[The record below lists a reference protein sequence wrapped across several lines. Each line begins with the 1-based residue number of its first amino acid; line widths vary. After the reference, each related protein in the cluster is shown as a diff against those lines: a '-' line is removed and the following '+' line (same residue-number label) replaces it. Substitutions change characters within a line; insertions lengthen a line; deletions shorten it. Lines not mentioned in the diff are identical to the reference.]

1 MVVLRYNFNPFLSGG
16 TQYLFNINN
25 NNYDDGDDGG
35 DDVARCVTRPNN
47 GCEGDNRLPNASS
60 LQYGPP

>member
-25 NNYDDGDDGG
+25 YNYDDGDDGG
-35 DDVARCVTRPNN
+35 DDDDDDHMTLFN
-47 GCEGDNRLPNASS
+47 
-60 LQYGPP
+60 